1 MNSNRKLTFWGFFN
15 LLKDMEGMEYIG
27 ITLTSHV
34 IQLFLFCVV
43 KNTSGCQIAKRK
55 KNKKLPHNKTLKPDA
70 SKN

>member
-1 MNSNRKLTFWGFFN
+1 
-15 LLKDMEGMEYIG
+15 MEYIG